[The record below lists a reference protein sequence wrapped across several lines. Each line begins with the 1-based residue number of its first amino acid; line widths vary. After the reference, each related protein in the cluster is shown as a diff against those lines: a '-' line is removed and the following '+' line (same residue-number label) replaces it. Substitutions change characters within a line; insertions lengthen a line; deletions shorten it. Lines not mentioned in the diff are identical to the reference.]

1 MHLYLIPMV
10 FILIGLVMYTVLAG
24 ADFGAGMWEL
34 TAGHGREA
42 ARIRGHAHRAIGP
55 VWEANHVWLIFVV
68 TVAWTSYPLA
78 FGSIASTLCVPLF
91 IAAVGIILR

>member
-34 TAGHGREA
+34 TAGRGPEA
-42 ARIRGHAHRAIGP
+42 AKIRDHAHRAIGP
-55 VWEANHVWLIFVV
+55 GWEANHVW
-68 TVAWTSYPLA
+68 
-78 FGSIASTLCVPLF
+78 
-91 IAAVGIILR
+91 